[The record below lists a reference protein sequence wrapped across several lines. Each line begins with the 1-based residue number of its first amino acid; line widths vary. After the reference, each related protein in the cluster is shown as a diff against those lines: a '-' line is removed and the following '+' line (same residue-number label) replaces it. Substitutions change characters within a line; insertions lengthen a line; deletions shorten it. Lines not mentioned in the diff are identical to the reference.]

1 MSQSN
6 EELANELRDL
16 LGQTGM
22 GVAPDVGADAH
33 HADAQQDENPLETDF
48 FKALNAFRAA
58 RAGGDA
64 AAMAAAEERLR
75 EVVRDEL
82 TGEGCS
88 R

>member
-22 GVAPDVGADAH
+22 DVVPDVGAGAH

-58 RAGGDA
+58 RARGDV